1 MLLRACPDIEAGHI
15 HELSSNTD
23 VTLTDEN
30 TGMVDRLGKS
40 LLVHLSLEAT
50 FKELLGG
57 ELKNEIELELVLGEE
72 TVTIHTTEESCS
84 LEDALGVL
92 RVEGEQST
100 GGLTKLRQSVLAAP
114 DLALASES
122 ILSDKLELGVETFL
136 LEGTTGSLVSLPVV
150 SVLGVGW
157 HG

>member
-1 MLLRACPDIEAGHI
+1 M
-15 HELSSNTD
+15 
-23 VTLTDEN
+23 TLANEN
-30 TGMVDRLGKS
+30 AGMVNRLGKS
-40 LLVHLSLEAT
+40 LLVHLGLEAT

-72 TVTIHTTEESCS
+72 TVTVHTAEEGGS
-84 LEDALGVL
+84 LEDTLGVL
-92 RVEGEQST
+92 RVKGEQST
-100 GGLTKLRQSVLAAP
+100 GGFTKLRQSVLAAP

-122 ILSDKLELGVETFL
+122 VLADELELGIKTFL